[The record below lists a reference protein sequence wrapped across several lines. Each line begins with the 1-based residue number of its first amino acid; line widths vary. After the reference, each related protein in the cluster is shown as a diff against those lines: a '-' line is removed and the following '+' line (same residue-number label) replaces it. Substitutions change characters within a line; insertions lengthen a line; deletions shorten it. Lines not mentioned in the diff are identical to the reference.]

1 MADSLYCL
9 RFPSNSVGGRASKQ
23 NSLSIQSGIHHIGG
37 YRSSPIPVTAGTI
50 PAGTIPTVIPEATTP
65 TVLKLKRQ
73 ESALTQEEI
82 FR

>member
-50 PAGTIPTVIPEATTP
+50 PAGTIPTAIPEATP